1 MLLAAA
7 ETASANGQFAP
18 EVMCLHTAVQF
29 GERSCGPR
37 LRELKAIAEGPRA
50 GIAAHCAA
58 AVHAADG
65 DELVSVSMEFER
77 MVT

>member
-1 MLLAAA
+1 MLLAVA

-18 EVMCLHTAVQF
+18 EVMCLQAAVQF
-29 GERSCGPR
+29 GERSRGPR
-37 LRELKAIAEGPRA
+37 LLELKAIVEGTRA
-50 GIAAHCAA
+50 GIAAHCAE

-77 MVT
+77 MVI